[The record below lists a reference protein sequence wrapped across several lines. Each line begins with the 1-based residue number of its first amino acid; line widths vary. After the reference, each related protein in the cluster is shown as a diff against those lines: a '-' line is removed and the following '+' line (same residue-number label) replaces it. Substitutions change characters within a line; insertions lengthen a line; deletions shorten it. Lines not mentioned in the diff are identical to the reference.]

1 MFKDLSVEPIVRV
14 IYCLWIL
21 MFGINKTFKKEL
33 EKNYTQQIDG
43 ANIQTTEF
51 MKVPGMHVAFLGM
64 KVEEKD

>member
-1 MFKDLSVEPIVRV
+1 
-14 IYCLWIL
+14 